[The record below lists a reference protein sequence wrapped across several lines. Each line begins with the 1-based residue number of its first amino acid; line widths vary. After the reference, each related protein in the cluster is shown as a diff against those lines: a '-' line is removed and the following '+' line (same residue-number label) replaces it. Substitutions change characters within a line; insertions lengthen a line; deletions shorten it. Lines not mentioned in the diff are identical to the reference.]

1 MPHPKPVFISLLLML
16 ILLAPTMQAK
26 LPASSPSELHA
37 VAWEQNGRVQ
47 LAVANTSSSYEEIT
61 AAFGYQRLGRR
72 IVQEFFMDVP
82 PKTVLVKTF
91 PKITDD
97 SQSGYRVADT
107 IYILDDSGRQAA
119 TTQIMGVHP
128 ANDHFRVESY
138 LVLAG
143 RDAVVYL
150 ETPGPSQD
158 LADEIFI
165 SVGKTY
171 TLGDYTGKLK
181 IDKAPKGA
189 LDKANKPPFSDM
201 ENPDDYHNYSYGW
214 RGLIIKLPTPRIRGV
229 ERLDFEMEKF
239 ISTPDGTAR
248 HGLSAPPILVYGRDM
263 ELVEQ

>member
-1 MPHPKPVFISLLLML
+1 MTAGGKQLLPRSWECMP
-16 ILLAPTMQAK
+16 
-26 LPASSPSELHA
+26 
-37 VAWEQNGRVQ
+37 
-47 LAVANTSSSYEEIT
+47 
-61 AAFGYQRLGRR
+61 
-72 IVQEFFMDVP
+72 
-82 PKTVLVKTF
+82 
-91 PKITDD
+91 
-97 SQSGYRVADT
+97 
-107 IYILDDSGRQAA
+107 A
-119 TTQIMGVHP
+119 T
-128 ANDHFRVESY
+128 DHFRVESY

-150 ETPGPSQD
+150 ETPAPSQD

-181 IDKAPKGA
+181 IDKAQKGA

-214 RGLIIKLPTPRIRGV
+214 RGLVIKLPTPRIRGV

-239 ISTPDGTAR
+239 ISTSDGTAR